1 MRNGALHRGAFKPR
15 QHSTQS
21 PPSCSKLTVDA
32 HSRNPFDVWVRVVAA
47 VLTALGVYFL
57 SATIMHERAFMEA
70 TPMGQGGAM

>member
-1 MRNGALHRGAFKPR
+1 
-15 QHSTQS
+15 
-21 PPSCSKLTVDA
+21 
-32 HSRNPFDVWVRVVAA
+32 VVAA